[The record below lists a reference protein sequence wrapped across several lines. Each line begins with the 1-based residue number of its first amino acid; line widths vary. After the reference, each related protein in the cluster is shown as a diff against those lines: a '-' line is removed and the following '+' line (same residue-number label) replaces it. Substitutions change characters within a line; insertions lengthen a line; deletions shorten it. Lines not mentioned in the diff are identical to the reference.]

1 MFVGGAG
8 KPFFL
13 LFFENCL
20 FNMIYFEHLREDMKN
35 MDLEQYLIKQ
45 KEDAVDKVVAALVHT
60 SDKKIKEKMS
70 NIKEMLNLIAYE
82 DEREAVLRCIALD
95 IIANCYTCDDE
106 EDFNLEESIHEEL
119 HNYEMQFRPCC
130 SAYTFQM
137 DYFDK
142 KKNRKYSRTIQIPG
156 FIAVSEFCYLI
167 IILMGVRLGCM
178 FYLESNYD
186 YISPLE
192 TLDTPSLIELF
203 DFTDTCDFIAREN
216 GKESNRIKVRL
227 LKNEYLKRGTTLD
240 DFKLIESSGGLIS
253 DESGAFTMTDEGL
266 FELFS
271 TGGFYVNILIAKI
284 FYEAPET
291 FQNLQKNKITV
302 EEAIEKLYSVRVE
315 ERKVSKTQFLA

>member
-1 MFVGGAG
+1 
-8 KPFFL
+8 
-13 LFFENCL
+13 
-20 FNMIYFEHLREDMKN
+20 MIYFEHLREDMKN

-45 KEDAVDKVVAALVHT
+45 KEDAVDKVVATLVHT

-82 DEREAVLRCIALD
+82 GEREAVLRCIALD

-106 EDFNLEESIHEEL
+106 EDFNLEESIHKEL

-142 KKNRKYSRTIQIPG
+142 KRGRSYSRTIQIPG
-156 FIAVSEFCYLI
+156 FITVSEFCYLI

-227 LKNEYLKRGTTLD
+227 LKNEYLKRGATLD

-291 FQNLQKNKITV
+291 FRNLQKNKITV
-302 EEAIEKLYSVRVE
+302 EEAIEKLYGVRVG